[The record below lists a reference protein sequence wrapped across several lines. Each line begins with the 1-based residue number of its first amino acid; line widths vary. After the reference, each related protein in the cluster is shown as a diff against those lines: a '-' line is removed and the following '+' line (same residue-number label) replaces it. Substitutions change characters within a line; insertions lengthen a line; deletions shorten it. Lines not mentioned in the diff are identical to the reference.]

1 MRMHGPKVS
10 VRDLDQRIAEKLPN
24 AADGLPYPLP
34 TEPPHIGAT
43 AKQPAPQRDMWA
55 DERSFPWLLVAYVA
69 AVLLGAF
76 LPHLIAGA
84 QL

>member
-1 MRMHGPKVS
+1 MQGRKLTAREMNES
-10 VRDLDQRIAEKLPN
+10 IAGKLPN
-24 AADGLPYPLP
+24 AADSLPFPLP
-34 TEPPHIGAT
+34 TELPHIGAT

-55 DERSFPWLLVAYVA
+55 DERSFPWLLVVYVA

-76 LPHLIAGA
+76 LPHLIALA